1 MLFLYIRY
9 LYRRGEKFMN
19 YVSVTAPDINNGLG
33 CRVTLWVA
41 GCNHNC
47 PGCHNKWTHDY
58 NIGEN
63 LENAWDEIAK
73 WLSKDYIKGLTVSG
87 GDPLGQTNFDLSQLE
102 MFLRRVKKEFPDK
115 DIWIYTGY
123 TYDYFFNI
131 TDEDDKNNNK
141 IICQEI
147 LSYCDT
153 LVDGPYMEDLRDLS
167 IPFRGSKNQRIIDL
181 KLSMHNV

>member
-1 MLFLYIRY
+1 
-9 LYRRGEKFMN
+9 MN

-73 WLSKDYIKGLTVSG
+73 WLSKDTIEITMDINSVL
-87 GDPLGQTNFDLSQLE
+87 LG
-102 MFLRRVKKEFPDK
+102 KETDK
-115 DIWIYTGY
+115 DIV
-123 TYDYFFNI
+123 FVL
-131 TDEDDKNNNK
+131 TDG
-141 IICQEI
+141 EI
-147 LSYCDT
+147 LPEY
-153 LVDGPYMEDLRDLS
+153 
-167 IPFRGSKNQRIIDL
+167 RGRHRNLPRRIANIIQQR
-181 KLSMHNV
+181 